1 VDIIRDSVK
10 KIRDILEHGGCGE
23 GNVMLEVNPDMKNCQ
38 FEKGACM
45 TASFGGR
52 TADFITFDPIR
63 ARTKISFM
71 YDAPLDTPSTR
82 GAASAI
88 VNVVTGFFCLT
99 RVLHACQES
108 SHSACLGELKQEI
121 GGKKIYFLGNVPE
134 NERQFGAIIVPDPD
148 IAEVIL
154 IGGEGIIAPGAGEL
168 IEQYKGKKQVLLI
181 GPSVAGVARLYQL
194 EHWCPYGRSS

>member
-1 VDIIRDSVK
+1 MDIVRESVK

-23 GNVMLEVNPDMKNCQ
+23 GGVLLEVNPDARNCQ

-71 YDAPLDTPSTR
+71 YDASLDTPATR
-82 GAASAI
+82 GAALAI
-88 VNVVTGFFCLT
+88 VNVVTGFFCLS
-99 RVLHACQES
+99 RVLHACREP
-108 SHSACLGELKQEI
+108 SHAPCLGELKREI
-121 GGKKIYFLGNVPE
+121 AGKRIWCAGSMTYLEQQCGGL
-134 NERQFGAIIVPDPD
+134 IVSDPD
-148 IAEVIL
+148 LADIIL
-154 IGGEGIIAPGAGEL
+154 ISGEGIIAPETGNL
-168 IEQYKGKKQVLLI
+168 IEQYTGKKRILCI
-181 GPSVAGVARLYQL
+181 GSSAAGVARLHML

>member
-1 VDIIRDSVK
+1 MDIIRESVK
-10 KIRDILEHGGCGE
+10 KIREILEHGGCGE
-23 GNVMLEVNPDMKNCQ
+23 GDVLLGVNPDTKNCQ

-52 TADFITFDPIR
+52 TADFITFDPVR

-88 VNVVTGFFCLT
+88 VNVVTGFFCLS
-99 RVLHACQES
+99 RVLHACNES
-108 SHSACLGELKQEI
+108 SHTSCLGELKQEI
-121 GGKKIYFLGNVPE
+121 GNKKIYCIGNVPE
-134 NERQFGAIIVPDPD
+134 IERQFGAMIVTDPET
-148 IAEVIL
+148 AEVIL
-154 IGGEGIIAPGAGEL
+154 IGGEGIIALGTGDL

-181 GPSVAGVARLYQL
+181 GTSVAGVARLYQL
-194 EHWCPYGRSS
+194 EHWCPYGRAS